1 MIVAAR
7 EAGRYP
13 PWSLVR
19 RDVIIKEKH
28 ERPPKRGAEDKV
40 TGSTTSSHKAWA
52 DLLGPYAQPS
62 VGRSIFQLLNSAV
75 PLVVLWI
82 LMLAS
87 IEYSYWITLLLAVP
101 AAGFLV
107 RLFIIQHDCGHGSFF
122 RSRTAN
128 NTLGFVLGIATLTP
142 YAYWRKTHAIH
153 HATSANLDHRG
164 LGDIKTLTVKEYFAL
179 TPWKRFRYRLYRNP
193 LILFVLGPLW
203 EFVLRHRFPLGT
215 PRSWRR
221 EWASV
226 LWTNLA
232 ILAVVVTMWKTIGI
246 PAFLAVQLPLTL
258 LAGTAGVW
266 LFYIQHQFEDTY
278 WEHDDAWSFHAAGLE
293 GSSYYDLPGILHW
306 FTGNIGVHHV
316 HHLSSRIPNYRLR
329 QCLRENPELQQV
341 TRLTLWESVK
351 CARLKLW
358 DEERRKLVGLPRL
371 GSIRAKS

>member
-1 MIVAAR
+1 MT
-7 EAGRYP
+7 
-13 PWSLVR
+13 
-19 RDVIIKEKH
+19 
-28 ERPPKRGAEDKV
+28 GA
-40 TGSTTSSHKAWA
+40 TTRQSKSWA
-52 DLLGPYAQPS
+52 EVLGPYAQPS
-62 VGRSIFQLLNSAV
+62 VGRSILQVLNSAV
-75 PLVVLWI
+75 PFALLWF

-87 IEYSYWITLLLAVP
+87 LEYSYWITLLLALP

-122 RSRTAN
+122 RSQTAN
-128 NTLGFVLGIATLTP
+128 NTLGFVLGVLTVTP

-153 HATSANLDHRG
+153 HATSGNLDHRG
-164 LGDIKTLTVKEYFAL
+164 FGDLTTLTVKEYLAL
-179 TPWKRFRYRLYRNP
+179 TRWRRLRYRLYRTP
-193 LILFVLGPLW
+193 LILFGLGPVY
-203 EFVLRHRFPLGT
+203 EFILRQRFPFSL

-226 LWTNLA
+226 FWTNLA
-232 ILAVVVTMWKTIGI
+232 ILTVVAMMWKAIGI
-246 PAFLAVQLPLTL
+246 QAFLAVQLPITL
-258 LAGTAGVW
+258 LAGSSGVW

-278 WEHDDAWSFHAAGLE
+278 WEKDDAWSFHAAGLE

-341 TRLTLWESVK
+341 TRLAFWGSLR

-358 DEERRKLVGLPRL
+358 DEERRKLVGFRHLR
-371 GSIRAKS
+371 SIRAKS